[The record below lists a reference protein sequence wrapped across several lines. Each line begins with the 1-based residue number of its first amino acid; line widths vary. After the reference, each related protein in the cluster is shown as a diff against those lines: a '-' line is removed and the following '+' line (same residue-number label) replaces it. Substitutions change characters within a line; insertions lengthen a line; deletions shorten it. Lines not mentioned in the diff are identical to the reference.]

1 MDIDDWR
8 ANGEMRKWEKELD
21 EKRQK
26 QLEELS
32 NELSDESYE
41 IDSDNLPSNLEKL
54 DNLLRERK
62 ERHVERLSEMD
73 DKTDNFGLYSFA
85 LFILAIIILI
95 ITL

>member
-41 IDSDNLPSNLEKL
+41 IDLDNLPSNLEKL

-73 DKTDNFGLYSFA
+73 KETDNFGLYSFA
-85 LFILAIIILI
+85 LFILIITILI